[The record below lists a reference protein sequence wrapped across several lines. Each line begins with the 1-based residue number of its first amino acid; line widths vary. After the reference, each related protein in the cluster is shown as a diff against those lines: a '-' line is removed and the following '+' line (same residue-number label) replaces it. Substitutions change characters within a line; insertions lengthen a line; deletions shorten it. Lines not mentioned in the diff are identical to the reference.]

1 MVRASLAYS
10 ISRSGRPCTNDPERA
25 SYRFAIIGEPNRM
38 FECMEIALRLKQS
51 FVGAKVNPG
60 FDPYRDDPRF
70 TALLRRMNLADEGAL
85 KLEINQTCAED
96 GGGRRPPAP

>member
-1 MVRASLAYS
+1 
-10 ISRSGRPCTNDPERA
+10 
-25 SYRFAIIGEPNRM
+25 M

-70 TALLRRMNLADEGAL
+70 TALLRRMNLAD
-85 KLEINQTCAED
+85 
-96 GGGRRPPAP
+96 